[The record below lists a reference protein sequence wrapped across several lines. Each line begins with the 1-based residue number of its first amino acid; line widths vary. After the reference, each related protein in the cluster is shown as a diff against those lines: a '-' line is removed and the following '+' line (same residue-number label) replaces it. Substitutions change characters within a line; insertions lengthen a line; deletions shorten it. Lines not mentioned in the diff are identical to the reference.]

1 MSFIASRQ
9 IIIVQHR
16 RCHLSHRSCRLSR
29 FDLPCRSFLLA
40 DDVSA
45 LDNHRLVPRLSG
57 LGDHP
62 RPVLVRKCS
71 VPLGKRLGIVRLYP
85 KRLVRFGVHGR
96 DGLMVNVGGERG
108 RGVEFRVFRQIGSL
122 YAPSDIG
129 FELIRLI
136 GQFAIVSGNG
146 VLC

>member
-1 MSFIASRQ
+1 M
-9 IIIVQHR
+9 
-16 RCHLSHRSCRLSR
+16 
-29 FDLPCRSFLLA
+29 
-40 DDVSA
+40 
-45 LDNHRLVPRLSG
+45 
-57 LGDHP
+57 
-62 RPVLVRKCS
+62 
-71 VPLGKRLGIVRLYP
+71 
-85 KRLVRFGVHGR
+85 
-96 DGLMVNVGGERG
+96 MVNVGGERG